1 MLLRDR
7 IQIPFVNTGTTTL
20 EPGAPVI
27 VGDRLKYYGVIGVTP
42 AQVVPGQSG
51 ILDISGE
58 FSFQTTDVP
67 VVAQYQQVY
76 AFHDASTNK
85 VTFTLTVGDKYVYAG
100 IASKARAS
108 AAEPLVLLL
117 GVNNTTYKAA
127 SSSTSSPSG
136 GGAGTMSDSSTV
148 VEPSSSSEPGAM
160 K

>member
-1 MLLRDR
+1 MLLRDK

-20 EPGAPVI
+20 EPGAPVV
-27 VGDRLKYYGVIGVTP
+27 VGDRLKYCGVIGVTP
-42 AQVVPGQSG
+42 SQVEPGQSG

-85 VTFTLTVGDKYVYAG
+85 VTFTLSVGDKYVYAG

-117 GVNNTTYKAA
+117 GVNNTTYKGT
-127 SSSTSSPSG
+127 SPSTSSPSG
-136 GGAGTMSDSSTV
+136 GGAGAMSDSSTTV
-148 VEPSSSSEPGAM
+148 DPSNSSEPGAM
-160 K
+160 

>member
-1 MLLRDR
+1 MLIRDK

-42 AQVVPGQSG
+42 AQVEPGQSG

-58 FSFQTTDVP
+58 FSFNTTDVP

-85 VTFTLTVGDKYVYAG
+85 VTFTLSVGDKYVYAG

-127 SSSTSSPSG
+127 SPSTSSPSN
-136 GGAGTMSDSSTV
+136 GGAGAMSDSSTTV
-148 VEPSSSSEPGAM
+148 DPSSSSEPGAM
-160 K
+160 

>member
-1 MLLRDR
+1 MLLRDK
-7 IQIPFVNTGTTTL
+7 IQVPFVNTGTTTL

-27 VGDRLKYYGVIGVTP
+27 VGDRLKYYGIIGVTP
-42 AQVVPGQSG
+42 AQVEPGQSG

-58 FSFQTTDVP
+58 FSFNTTDVP

-76 AFHDASTNK
+76 AFHDSSTNK
-85 VTFTLTVGDKYVYAG
+85 VTFTLSVGDKYVYAG

-127 SSSTSSPSG
+127 SPSTSSPSG
-136 GGAGTMSDSSTV
+136 GGAGAMSDSSTTV
-148 VEPSSSSEPGAM
+148 DPSSSSEPGAM
-160 K
+160 

>member
-1 MLLRDR
+1 MLLRDK

-20 EPGAPVI
+20 EPGAPVV
-27 VGDRLKYYGVIGVTP
+27 VGDRLKYCGVIGVTP
-42 AQVVPGQSG
+42 SQVEPGQSG

-85 VTFTLTVGDKYVYAG
+85 VSFTLSVGDKYVYAG

-108 AAEPLVLLL
+108 VAEPLVLLL
-117 GVNNTTYKAA
+117 GVNNTICKG
-127 SSSTSSPSG
+127 SSPSTSSPSG
-136 GGAGTMSDSSTV
+136 GGAGAMSDSSTA
-148 VEPSSSSEPGAM
+148 VEPSNSSEPGAM
-160 K
+160 

>member
-1 MLLRDR
+1 MLLRDN

-20 EPGAPVI
+20 EPGAPVV
-27 VGDRLKYYGVIGVTP
+27 VGDRLKYCGVIGVTP
-42 AQVVPGQSG
+42 AQVEPGQSG
-51 ILDISGE
+51 ILDILGE

-85 VTFTLTVGDKYVYAG
+85 VTFTLSVGDKYVYAG

-117 GVNNTTYKAA
+117 GVNNTTYKGT
-127 SSSTSSPSG
+127 SPSTSSPSG
-136 GGAGTMSDSSTV
+136 GGAGAMSDSSTTV
-148 VEPSSSSEPGAM
+148 DPSSSSQPGAM
-160 K
+160 

>member
-1 MLLRDR
+1 MLLRDK

-20 EPGAPVI
+20 EPGAPVV
-27 VGDRLKYYGVIGVTP
+27 VGDRLKYCGVIGVTP
-42 AQVVPGQSG
+42 SQVEPGQSG

-117 GVNNTTYKAA
+117 GVNNTTYKGT
-127 SSSTSSPSG
+127 SPSTSSPSG
-136 GGAGTMSDSSTV
+136 GGAGAMSDLSTTV
-148 VEPSSSSEPGAM
+148 DPSNSSEPGAM
-160 K
+160 

>member
-1 MLLRDR
+1 MLLRDK

-20 EPGAPVI
+20 EPGAPVV
-27 VGDRLKYYGVIGVTP
+27 VGDRLKYNAVIGVTP
-42 AQVVPGQSG
+42 SQVEPGQSG

-85 VTFTLTVGDKYVYAG
+85 VTFTLSVGDKYVYAG

-127 SSSTSSPSG
+127 SPSTSNPSN
-136 GGAGTMSDSSTV
+136 GGAGAMSDSSTV
-148 VEPSSSSEPGAM
+148 VEPSGSEEPGVM
-160 K
+160 

>member
-1 MLLRDR
+1 MLLRDK
-7 IQIPFVNTGTTTL
+7 IQIPFVNTGSTTL

-42 AQVVPGQSG
+42 SQVEPGQSG

-58 FSFQTTDVP
+58 FSFQTTDIP

-85 VTFTLTVGDKYVYAG
+85 VSFTLSVGDKYVYAG

-117 GVNNTTYKAA
+117 GVNNTTYKAV
-127 SSSTSSPSG
+127 SPSTSNPSG
-136 GGAGTMSDSSTV
+136 GGAGAMSDSSTTV
-148 VEPSSSSEPGAM
+148 DPSSSSEPGAM
-160 K
+160 

>member
-42 AQVVPGQSG
+42 SQVEPGQSG

-85 VTFTLTVGDKYVYAG
+85 VTFTLSVGDKYVYAG

-117 GVNNTTYKAA
+117 GVNNTTYKGA

-136 GGAGTMSDSSTV
+136 GGAGAMSDSSTTV
-148 VEPSSSSEPGAM
+148 DPSSPSEPGTM
-160 K
+160 

>member
-1 MLLRDR
+1 MLIRDR

-42 AQVVPGQSG
+42 AQVEPGQSG
-51 ILDISGE
+51 VLDISGE
-58 FSFQTTDVP
+58 FSFQTTDIP

-85 VTFTLTVGDKYVYAG
+85 VTFTLSGGDKYVYAG

-108 AAEPLVLLL
+108 AAEPLVLFL

-127 SSSTSSPSG
+127 SPSTSSPSS
-136 GGAGTMSDSSTV
+136 GGAGAMSDSSTTV
-148 VEPSSSSEPGAM
+148 DPSNSSEPGAM
-160 K
+160 

>member
-1 MLLRDR
+1 MLLRDK

-27 VGDRLKYYGVIGVTP
+27 VGDRLKYNGVIGVTP
-42 AQVVPGQSG
+42 AQVEPGQSG

-85 VTFTLTVGDKYVYAG
+85 VTFTLSVGDKYVYAG

-117 GVNNTTYKAA
+117 GVNNTTYKGA

-136 GGAGTMSDSSTV
+136 GGAGVMSDSSTV

-160 K
+160 

>member
-1 MLLRDR
+1 MLLRDK

-42 AQVVPGQSG
+42 AQVEPGQSG

-58 FSFQTTDVP
+58 FTFQTTDVP

-85 VTFTLTVGDKYVYAG
+85 VTFTLSVGDKYVYAG
-100 IASKARAS
+100 IASRARAS

-127 SSSTSSPSG
+127 SPSTSNPSS
-136 GGAGTMSDSSTV
+136 GGAGSMSDSSTV

-160 K
+160 

>member
-1 MLLRDR
+1 MLIRDK

-42 AQVVPGQSG
+42 AQVEPGQSG

-58 FSFQTTDVP
+58 FSFNTTDVP

-85 VTFTLTVGDKYVYAG
+85 VTFTLSVGDKYVYAG
-100 IASKARAS
+100 IAAKARAS

-117 GVNNTTYKAA
+117 GVNNTTYKGA
-127 SSSTSSPSG
+127 SPSTSNPSG
-136 GGAGTMSDSSTV
+136 GGAGAMSDSSTTV
-148 VEPSSSSEPGAM
+148 DPSSSSEPGAM
-160 K
+160 

>member
-1 MLLRDR
+1 MLLRDK

-27 VGDRLKYYGVIGVTP
+27 VGDRLKYYAVIGVTP
-42 AQVVPGQSG
+42 SQVEPGQSG
-51 ILDISGE
+51 VLDILGE
-58 FSFQTTDVP
+58 FSFNTTDIP

-85 VTFTLTVGDKYVYAG
+85 VTFTLSVGDKYVYAG

-117 GVNNTTYKAA
+117 GVNNTTYKG
-127 SSSTSSPSG
+127 SNPSTSSPSG
-136 GGAGTMSDSSTV
+136 GGASAMSDSSTTV
-148 VEPSSSSEPGAM
+148 DPSSSSEPGAM
-160 K
+160 